1 MPAKDNTKRQTNTG
15 TRTRVREP
23 KKYKVIMHNDNF
35 TTMEFVVD
43 VLVTIFHKNEMEAE
57 QLMLMVHQKGHAV
70 VGIYSMDMA
79 KTRISKALQRARAE
93 GFPFRMTMEEE

>member
-1 MPAKDNTKRQTNTG
+1 MPKDNSKQQTGVG

-43 VLVTIFHKNEMEAE
+43 VLVTIFHKNQLEAE
-57 QLMLMVHQKGHAV
+57 RLMLDVHQKGRAV
-70 VGIYSMDMA
+70 VGIYPYDMA
-79 KTRISKALQRARAE
+79 KTRVSKALQRARAQ